1 MSLKSLIQKMDE
13 LSETTK
19 VLNETS
25 KAEYQARKA
34 AKTAGEREKNIT
46 AASRELQDVM
56 IGKLPKE
63 KPGTTSV
70 THKTP
75 DFDLSD
81 DDEELK
87 EESNDSVPID
97 VRKLYTSTY
106 AKRGGTIAK
115 AKEAEAAAYAAVEK
129 KYGKEMCDKLKKQHA
144 ANREDVAKGSDELE
158 TDDPIKNRD
167 SIMKSIAKLRDL
179 SKYGKEGVEEGQID
193 EIKWRKVLRKIPVL
207 GKPMAQS
214 IVPYIARS
222 REDDE
227 KIQARWA
234 GVQSRM
240 DGNPEPGFAGD
251 YPEDTPFDDVR
262 RARDRHHR
270 NAKRFGNIAQGK
282 SPFAKEGVAEG
293 SGQLTD
299 KEILE
304 IGTKWAKEPG
314 WYEFERN
321 DFVACVKEMLGDL
334 PDKEILEIGTKWAKE
349 PGWYEFER
357 NDFVAC
363 VRDIESK
370 LARPR
375 QGVAEATIPTS
386 LAGWMNLVEGKTVS
400 EEVVKAPISV
410 QRGGK
415 SELATMT
422 STSTNPSD
430 ANVLKAAAELL
441 KQGKGQ
447 IQFPTSVQSTS
458 STSQA
463 KAPTTSAGASNQP
476 QQSQPQQ
483 IGEEEIDEVAAPG
496 QEDWI
501 KKNKQRFI
509 SQYGKEK
516 GLSVLYATAWK
527 RSKDKKESV
536 EESMSTTK
544 QRVMEG
550 YTLEDIEESHPHE
563 VKMCK
568 EGWGLDES
576 LYEALADYYHK
587 QGQIPRKVWHGS
599 LDELR
604 DFVLDCYLKDKSPLL
619 GEQSFTQA
627 SPGDA
632 NMSPVPEAEEL
643 DEVFPAIGAIAA
655 RAAPSVAGAFVG
667 NAAADALD
675 DSDQELDE
683 IAAAPIVG
691 AAARTIGPM
700 ASRALSAAGKQ
711 IATNLP
717 IAAKSAGTAFG
728 TTVGR
733 AASNKFFGDESEDED
748 EILRDDMSDD
758 EMVDISDDDLD
769 SEEFPFPDMEDEP
782 GMSPD
787 DEEDMEQD
795 DLLDEVDY
803 MEEEIMYESKMKKHK
818 RGMAEEKKETKTG
831 VIHKAEAG
839 GYGRKD
845 DEDDEGKKVK
855 PAVKRGR
862 GRPKKDADS
871 ETGEVK
877 KWDTDE
883 LARWIVGSKPK
894 TLPGKASVKHKLKD
908 ESVKKKDAQV
918 ESWNRQLQQLLNEGM
933 TVTTSTGQNGMG
945 DSVSVSATDED
956 AQELMK
962 VLQSAGIGMGSG
974 MRGASEPHSHEGQ
987 SISVEP
993 ASSDEV
999 MGQLQPEED
1008 SGDDTLGFLK
1018 KMIGLRGGDTSQVD
1032 ASHSHGDYEEEDHE
1046 HDHDHDENDEHGIV
1060 MVGEEDV
1067 EEGNKFTGELAKARK
1082 DGVQKD
1088 ETMKVDGKEYPVKQG
1103 KKTEKTDEGV
1113 LGTVG
1118 GAMVG
1123 NAIMP
1128 GIGGAIGA
1136 MAGQEATKGGSSLIE
1151 KDDHEDDEERCDECG
1166 GIMETNHACGQE
1178 KLDEWANSPMGK
1190 SADEQFQTE
1199 LDYMTKLISGGLN
1212 RMKQDQTT
1220 LPHTKVKTD
1229 VAEDNIKAMKKL
1241 AGI

>member
-1 MSLKSLIQKMDE
+1 
-13 LSETTK
+13 
-19 VLNETS
+19 
-25 KAEYQARKA
+25 
-34 AKTAGEREKNIT
+34 
-46 AASRELQDVM
+46 
-56 IGKLPKE
+56 
-63 KPGTTSV
+63 
-70 THKTP
+70 
-75 DFDLSD
+75 
-81 DDEELK
+81 
-87 EESNDSVPID
+87 
-97 VRKLYTSTY
+97 
-106 AKRGGTIAK
+106 
-115 AKEAEAAAYAAVEK
+115 
-129 KYGKEMCDKLKKQHA
+129 
-144 ANREDVAKGSDELE
+144 
-158 TDDPIKNRD
+158 
-167 SIMKSIAKLRDL
+167 
-179 SKYGKEGVEEGQID
+179 
-193 EIKWRKVLRKIPVL
+193 
-207 GKPMAQS
+207 
-214 IVPYIARS
+214 
-222 REDDE
+222 
-227 KIQARWA
+227 
-234 GVQSRM
+234 
-240 DGNPEPGFAGD
+240 
-251 YPEDTPFDDVR
+251 
-262 RARDRHHR
+262 
-270 NAKRFGNIAQGK
+270 
-282 SPFAKEGVAEG
+282 
-293 SGQLTD
+293 
-299 KEILE
+299 
-304 IGTKWAKEPG
+304 
-314 WYEFERN
+314 
-321 DFVACVKEMLGDL
+321 
-334 PDKEILEIGTKWAKE
+334 
-349 PGWYEFER
+349 
-357 NDFVAC
+357 
-363 VRDIESK
+363 
-370 LARPR
+370 
-375 QGVAEATIPTS
+375 
-386 LAGWMNLVEGKTVS
+386 
-400 EEVVKAPISV
+400 
-410 QRGGK
+410 
-415 SELATMT
+415 
-422 STSTNPSD
+422 
-430 ANVLKAAAELL
+430 
-441 KQGKGQ
+441 
-447 IQFPTSVQSTS
+447 
-458 STSQA
+458 
-463 KAPTTSAGASNQP
+463 
-476 QQSQPQQ
+476 
-483 IGEEEIDEVAAPG
+483 
-496 QEDWI
+496 
-501 KKNKQRFI
+501 
-509 SQYGKEK
+509 
-516 GLSVLYATAWK
+516 
-527 RSKDKKESV
+527 
-536 EESMSTTK
+536 
-544 QRVMEG
+544 
-550 YTLEDIEESHPHE
+550 
-563 VKMCK
+563 
-568 EGWGLDES
+568 
-576 LYEALADYYHK
+576 
-587 QGQIPRKVWHGS
+587 
-599 LDELR
+599 
-604 DFVLDCYLKDKSPLL
+604 
-619 GEQSFTQA
+619 
-627 SPGDA
+627 
-632 NMSPVPEAEEL
+632 
-643 DEVFPAIGAIAA
+643 
-655 RAAPSVAGAFVG
+655 
-667 NAAADALD
+667 
-675 DSDQELDE
+675 
-683 IAAAPIVG
+683 
-691 AAARTIGPM
+691 M

-1046 HDHDHDENDEHGIV
+1046 HDHDENDEHGIV

-1067 EEGNKFTGELAKARK
+1067 EEGNKFTGKLAKARK
-1082 DGVQKD
+1082 DGVQKG

-1166 GIMETNHACGQE
+1166 GIMEANHSCDQE

-1190 SADEQFQTE
+1190 SVDEQFQTE

-1212 RMKQDQTT
+1212 RMKRDQTT

-1229 VAEDNIKAMKKL
+1229 IAEDNIKAMKKL